1 MTFQY
6 TTFQLGE
13 LIKCA
18 NSPLY
23 FIENY
28 VTVSTPDGPT
38 LLKLS
43 EAQKQIIN
51 DLEKD
56 RYVAKLMERATGKT
70 TVALAY
76 ILHEMLF
83 KYHDRTLGMIANRR
97 DAAWGLMES
106 FRRMF
111 GSVPNWM
118 KPEIRTNNRY
128 QIELE
133 NGNQLIAMGSQS
145 ETLRGMSISLL
156 YIDEIEYFEKRR
168 SRYVFE
174 SLIPVIASSKFAKFL
189 SLSTGR
195 DW

>member
-6 TTFQLGE
+6 TTFQVAE
-13 LIKCA
+13 LVKC
-18 NSPLY
+18 SEDPIY

-28 VTVSTPDGPT
+28 VTVYTPDGPT

-56 RYVAKLMERATGKT
+56 RYVARLMERATGKT

-76 ILHEMLF
+76 ILHAMLF
-83 KYHDRTLGMIANRR
+83 KHDRTVGMIAHRR
-97 DAAWGLMES
+97 DAAWGLMEN

-111 GSVPNWM
+111 DGIPNWM
-118 KPEIRTNNRY
+118 KTEIQTNNKFR
-128 QIELE
+128 IELD

-145 ETLRGMSISLL
+145 EDFRGMSISLL
-156 YIDEIEYFEKRR
+156 YIDEIEYFDRKR

-174 SLIPVIASSKFAKFL
+174 SLLPVISSGRYTKFL
-189 SLSTGR
+189 SLSTGH
-195 DW
+195 D